1 MASEVATR
9 GLSKEEEK
17 AAKKAAK
24 LAKKAA
30 KEAAAAAATEA
41 ASDSDVDMK
50 EKKKAKKEKKEKKA
64 KKESKKESKKRSRD
78 TDEDEDEQPLAT
90 TSEESEVEVAAPK
103 KLKSND
109 GAAAAVVTTTVGGT
123 ENPPLSNFRI
133 SEATQAN
140 LAKRGIHTLFPIQ
153 AMTFDKIFDGKDL
166 MGRARTG
173 MGKTLAFALPVI
185 ELLLKNTKPLIRG
198 RAPRVVCMAPTREL
212 ARQVASEFE
221 LTGPS
226 LSTVCIYGGASYN
239 SQNEAFRKGVDILVG
254 TTGRVIDHI
263 DRGNLRLHNCEFL
276 ILDEADT
283 MLEMGFREDVQKV
296 FAAMEQVKN
305 AQLKRQILLFSATI
319 PSWVKEVA
327 DKYMQKDRE
336 YVNLVKD
343 SDDQASTDVQH
354 IAIPCHWQGRP
365 TLLANLLGIYA
376 KKTSRTII
384 FAETKKDCNELA
396 VHPEIKQ
403 DAQVLHG
410 DIAQDQRETTMKA
423 FRDGKLRLLIA
434 TDVAARGLDMNV
446 DLVINSE
453 PPRKAS
459 GNADVDTYVHRSGR
473 TGRAGKKGI
482 CITLYTQRQQDALSH
497 IERKIGN
504 KFIMR
509 GPPDQDDLIKVSA
522 AKAIEEIEAV
532 DPSMVSLF
540 EEKADELLE
549 TLSPKQALAAALA
562 CITGHTKPPRMTSL
576 MSGVPDYATVLFSS
590 SNSIRAKGYVWNA
603 INRDIPEEFAKDI
616 KQLTLTEDTMGACF
630 DLPIAALPLLEEKIA
645 AQGTTCPY
653 SIPKT
658 VPKLQQ
664 PAYAMR
670 AAGGRGFGGRGGGGR
685 GYGGGRGGGGRGG
698 AGGRGRRF

>member
-1 MASEVATR
+1 MASEVAAR

-24 LAKKAA
+24 LAKKQA
-30 KEAAAAAATEA
+30 KEVAADSSS
-41 ASDSDVDMK
+41 SDADVKD
-50 EKKKAKKEKKEKKA
+50 KKKKKEKKEKKEKKA
-64 KKESKKESKKRSRD
+64 KKRTR
-78 TDEDEDEQPLAT
+78 DEDEDDDEPTLAA
-90 TSEESEVEVAAPK
+90 TSEESEVEAVAPK
-103 KLKSND
+103 KQKAAD
-109 GAAAAVVTTTVGGT
+109 GSALVTTSVGGT
-123 ENPPLSNFRI
+123 ENPQLEDFRI
-133 SEATQAN
+133 SAVTQAN
-140 LAKRGIHTLFPIQ
+140 LKKRGIHTLFPIQ
-153 AMTFDKIFDGKDL
+153 AMTFDKIYDGKDL

-173 MGKTLAFALPVI
+173 MGKTLAFALPVV
-185 ELLLKNTKPLIRG
+185 ELLLANTKPLARG

-226 LSTVCIYGGASYN
+226 LSTVCIYGGASYA
-239 SQNEAFRKGVDILVG
+239 SQNDAFRKGVDILVG

-296 FAAMEQVKN
+296 FAAMEKVKN
-305 AQLKRQILLFSATI
+305 DQLKRQILLFSATI

-336 YVNLVKD
+336 FVNLVKD

-423 FRDGKLRLLIA
+423 FREGKLRLLIA

-522 AKAIEEIEAV
+522 AKAIEEIESV
-532 DPSMVSLF
+532 DPAMIALF

-549 TLSPKQALAAALA
+549 LLGPQKSLAAALA
-562 CITGHTKPPRMTSL
+562 CITGHTKPPRRTSL
-576 MSGVPDYATVLFSS
+576 MSGVPDYVTVLFSS

-603 INRDIPEEFAKDI
+603 LNRDIPEEFAKDI
-616 KQLTLTEDTMGACF
+616 KQMTLTEDTMGAAF
-630 DLPIAALPLLEEKIA
+630 DLPIAGLALLEEKIA
-645 AQGTTCPY
+645 EQGTSCPY

-664 PAYAMR
+664 PAYMSR
-670 AAGGRGFGGRGGGGR
+670 PSGGRGFG
-685 GYGGGRGGGGRGG
+685 GGGRGGGGRGG
-698 AGGRGRRF
+698 GGRGFGGGRGRRF